1 MSDQAEYSSH
11 PSLEVS
17 PVITPPKTEA
27 FWDTLMKKI
36 LQSHPDMNPE
46 LTQEILLKTEKT
58 NTLTIEQQ
66 QHLDTILTT
75 LLQHPNSYNILSLP
89 SYIKTITKD
98 IKNNSIQWDTNL
110 YINNLIGG
118 QKTVDEITKTQE
130 EQIINQ
136 KEQNINQNNQEK
148 TKILKAIAD
157 HINSVNLND
166 TRIAYTYNDLAN
178 NPSTLK
184 ALNLFAEALWYKQ
197 NLISSNPID
206 HAINQVQLARA
217 IAYINYNI

>member
-1 MSDQAEYSSH
+1 M
-11 PSLEVS
+11 
-17 PVITPPKTEA
+17 
-27 FWDTLMKKI
+27 
-36 LQSHPDMNPE
+36 
-46 LTQEILLKTEKT
+46 
-58 NTLTIEQQ
+58 
-66 QHLDTILTT
+66 
-75 LLQHPNSYNILSLP
+75 
-89 SYIKTITKD
+89 
-98 IKNNSIQWDTNL
+98 
-110 YINNLIGG
+110 
-118 QKTVDEITKTQE
+118 DEITKTQE
-130 EQIINQ
+130 EQIINQKEQNINQ